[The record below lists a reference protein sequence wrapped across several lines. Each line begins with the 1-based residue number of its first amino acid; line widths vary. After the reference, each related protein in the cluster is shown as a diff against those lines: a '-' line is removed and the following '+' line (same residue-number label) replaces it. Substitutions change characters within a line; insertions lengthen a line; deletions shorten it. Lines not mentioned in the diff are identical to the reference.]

1 LAQRRAHRMQ
11 LETALRRALK
21 NGELELH
28 YQPIVH
34 LATGTVTSVEA
45 LLRWHDPERG
55 LQLPQGFIPLAEE
68 SGLGHAIGHWV
79 MEAACRQARACRAA
93 GLGDV
98 AIGVNLSAGQLR
110 DTSMVS
116 DLKHIL
122 LRTGCEAKW
131 LQFEITE

>member
-55 LQLPQGFIPLAEE
+55 LVLPQGFIPLAEE

-79 MEAACRQARACRAA
+79 IEAACRQARAWRDA
-93 GLGDV
+93 GHGELV
-98 AIGVNLSAGQLR
+98 ICVNLSAGQLR
-110 DTSMVS
+110 DTAMLT
-116 DLKHIL
+116 DLKRL
-122 LRTGCEAKW
+122 LA
-131 LQFEITE
+131 